1 MAWPPPRCPWSPA
14 PTSSRRLQNDGRAT
28 PQLGQGS
35 RRRDAVRI
43 AQVAGRGVRGR
54 TGNPVPRAGRPRPVR
69 RNTAFLARRPRRRS
83 HLDAAADGGTP
94 GRTEGL
100 SHRPGVHQ
108 TQRPRSRPY
117 QPADSG
123 GVGRGGR
130 LSVPHQLADV
140 FGGDVQP
147 SRVRSRRRRISRRR
161 HPACADGEGG
171 DPHRSRPAVTPIY
184 PFSAIVGHDRLR
196 LALLL
201 CAVRPEIGGVLI
213 RGEKGTAKSTA
224 VRALAHVL
232 AEVDGAS
239 LVELPIGATEDRV
252 VGSLDLQKVLRDG
265 EHAFSPGLLARAHG
279 GVLYV
284 DEVNLLHDHL
294 VDVIL
299 DAAAMGRVHVE
310 RDGVS
315 HSHEARFVLIGT
327 MNPEEG
333 ELRPQLLD
341 RFGLT
346 VDVHASRDVEV
357 RADVIRQR
365 MAFEAEPAV
374 FAERYAE
381 ADAELARRVAAAR
394 LRVGSVALPDNELR
408 RIAALCAAFDV
419 DGMRAD
425 LVVARTAVAHAA
437 WRGASVVAEEDIRVA
452 AELALPHRRRRDP
465 FDDPGLDPEQLDDAM
480 AQARGAA
487 DEPDPDPPGGGES
500 TSAESSEDA
509 VPQRNSASH
518 SRPSAAPSPVFRTRA
533 LVVPG
538 VGEGAPGR
546 RSRARNRTGKAISAT
561 DERDAG
567 HGVHV
572 FGTLLATAARQRH
585 PGAPRPQP
593 EDVRRAIREGREGN
607 LVIFVVDASGS
618 MAARDRMSAVSG
630 ATLSLLRDAYQRRDK
645 VAVITFRQQDAQL
658 LLPPTTSVHIAGRR
672 LARFDTGGK
681 TPLAQGLLAAR
692 DVVVREKARDRARR
706 SLVVVLTD
714 GRATGGPDP
723 LGRARVAAARLVAEG
738 AAAVVIDCETSYVRL
753 GWAEELAMQLGAPSV
768 RLAQLR
774 ADALT
779 DVVRTAA

>member
-1 MAWPPPRCPWSPA
+1 V
-14 PTSSRRLQNDGRAT
+14 N
-28 PQLGQGS
+28 
-35 RRRDAVRI
+35 
-43 AQVAGRGVRGR
+43 
-54 TGNPVPRAGRPRPVR
+54 
-69 RNTAFLARRPRRRS
+69 
-83 HLDAAADGGTP
+83 
-94 GRTEGL
+94 
-100 SHRPGVHQ
+100 
-108 TQRPRSRPY
+108 
-117 QPADSG
+117 
-123 GVGRGGR
+123 
-130 LSVPHQLADV
+130 
-140 FGGDVQP
+140 
-147 SRVRSRRRRISRRR
+147 
-161 HPACADGEGG
+161 
-171 DPHRSRPAVTPIY
+171 PIY

-224 VRALAHVL
+224 VRGLAHVL
-232 AEVDGAS
+232 AAVDGAA

-265 EHAFSPGLLARAHG
+265 EHAFSPGLLARAHD

-346 VDVHASRDVEV
+346 VDVHASRDVDV

-365 MAFEAEPAV
+365 MAFEADPV
-374 FAERYAE
+374 GFADRYAE
-381 ADAELARRVAAAR
+381 ADAELVRRVAAAR
-394 LRVGSVALPDNELR
+394 ASVGSVRLPDNELR

-437 WRGASVVAEEDIRVA
+437 WRGADVVAEEDIRVA

-465 FDDPGLDPEQLDDAM
+465 FDDPGLDPDMLDEAM
-480 AQARGAA
+480 DQAGESAGEPEPEPEP
-487 DEPDPDPPGGGES
+487 EPDPDPSGGGEPAS
-500 TSAESSEDA
+500 GDESERS
-509 VPQRNSASH
+509 VPHRNSNSS
-518 SRPSAAPSPVFRTRA
+518 SRPSAVPSAVFRTRA

-561 DERDAG
+561 ADRDTG
-567 HGVHV
+567 HGLHV
-572 FGTLLATAARQRH
+572 FGTLLAAAGRQRR
-585 PGAPRPQP
+585 PGRPSPQP
-593 EDVRRAIREGREGN
+593 DDVRRAIREGREGN

-630 ATLSLLRDAYQRRDK
+630 ATQSLLRDAYQRRDK
-645 VAVITFRQQDAQL
+645 VAVITFRRQEAQL
-658 LLPPTTSVHIAGRR
+658 VLPPTSSVHIASRR

-738 AAAVVIDCETSYVRL
+738 AAAVVVDCETSHVRL
-753 GWAEELAMQLGAPSV
+753 GLAEQLAGYLGAPAV
-768 RLAQLR
+768 RLAQLH
-774 ADALT
+774 ADSLT

>member
-1 MAWPPPRCPWSPA
+1 M
-14 PTSSRRLQNDGRAT
+14 T
-28 PQLGQGS
+28 
-35 RRRDAVRI
+35 
-43 AQVAGRGVRGR
+43 
-54 TGNPVPRAGRPRPVR
+54 
-69 RNTAFLARRPRRRS
+69 
-83 HLDAAADGGTP
+83 
-94 GRTEGL
+94 
-100 SHRPGVHQ
+100 
-108 TQRPRSRPY
+108 
-117 QPADSG
+117 
-123 GVGRGGR
+123 
-130 LSVPHQLADV
+130 
-140 FGGDVQP
+140 
-147 SRVRSRRRRISRRR
+147 
-161 HPACADGEGG
+161 
-171 DPHRSRPAVTPIY
+171 Y

-201 CAVRPEIGGVLI
+201 CAIRPDIGGVLI

-224 VRALAHVL
+224 VRGLAHVL
-232 AEVDGAS
+232 EAVDGAAES
-239 LVELPIGATEDRV
+239 VTSGRGGRLVELPIGATEDRV

-294 VDVIL
+294 VDVLL

-315 HSHEARFVLIGT
+315 HSHDARFVLIGT

-346 VDVHASRDVEV
+346 VDVRASRDVDV
-357 RADVIRQR
+357 RVEVIRQR
-365 MAFEAEPAV
+365 MAYEADPDG
-374 FAERYAE
+374 FAQRYAA
-381 ADAELARRVAAAR
+381 ADAELAAR
-394 LRVGSVALPDNELR
+394 ISGARAVVGSIRLPDTELR

-437 WRGASVVAEEDIRVA
+437 WRGADEVTEEDIRVA

-465 FDDPGLDPEQLDDAM
+465 FDDPGLDPGQLDDAM
-480 AQARGAA
+480 AQADQAA
-487 DEPDPDPPGGGES
+487 DDDPEPEPDPDPPGGGS
-500 TSAESSEDA
+500 TQDGSNGQAAQQDSGGTSG
-509 VPQRNSASH
+509 S
-518 SRPSAAPSPVFRTRA
+518 SAAPSAVFRTRS

-546 RSRARNRTGKAISAT
+546 RSRARNRTGKTISAT
-561 DERDAG
+561 SDAQTG
-567 HGVHV
+567 HGVHG
-572 FGTLLATAARQRH
+572 FGTLLATLERQRI
-585 PGAPRPQP
+585 PGRPRPQP
-593 EDVRRAIREGREGN
+593 GDVRRAIREGREGN

-618 MAARDRMSAVSG
+618 MAARDRMSAVGG

-645 VAVITFRQQDAQL
+645 VAVVTFRQQTAQV
-658 LLPPTTSVHIAGRR
+658 LLPPTSSVHIASRR

-692 DVVVREKARDRARR
+692 DLVVREKARDRARR

-723 LGRARVAAARLVAEG
+723 VGRARQAAARLVAEG
-738 AAAVVIDCETSYVRL
+738 AAAVVVDCETSYVRL
-753 GWAEELAMQLGAPSV
+753 GLAAELAEQLGAPAV

-774 ADALT
+774 ADNLT